1 MSRREAGSAD
11 WYCKH
16 CRDDRNKDAPFK
28 NFASR
33 MQCKKCGLEKG
44 KCFKSKA
51 EPASPSTRAPKALAE
66 RQLGQQRQAGKE
78 AQRMAKLQRENAQ
91 LQQQLASLQRPDKS
105 AEADDDDDAV
115 PRFKFTVEQLLGQ
128 RALLLQQGASC
139 ADDEIVRLDRQLKIQ
154 RDAKLSSLPP
164 AARVAKADK
173 QIAGAEKRVAVAVEK
188 RAVTEEEIMSLQAKF
203 ADQGLEID
211 KARTDLEDAQRQRDL
226 LYKELRPDA
235 EVAPVTSSVFEA
247 MGKVANA
254 LAPEDFQAWGLQG
267 PEQLAQVLAGFQRAC
282 EAATAKAQ
290 EEKAAAAAAAASA
303 AAAQAE
309 EAAKRATQQ
318 PPGDTAG
325 SVESKS
331 RWADSEDCA
340 DIEMEV
346 DETQINQVLP
356 VSMDDTTRKQLM
368 AVLAKSVK
376 PKRAGGV
383 KSWLKEKAGGKPAV
397 STPKQA

>member
-1 MSRREAGSAD
+1 
-11 WYCKH
+11 
-16 CRDDRNKDAPFK
+16 
-28 NFASR
+28 
-33 MQCKKCGLEKG
+33 
-44 KCFKSKA
+44 
-51 EPASPSTRAPKALAE
+51 
-66 RQLGQQRQAGKE
+66 
-78 AQRMAKLQRENAQ
+78 
-91 LQQQLASLQRPDKS
+91 
-105 AEADDDDDAV
+105 
-115 PRFKFTVEQLLGQ
+115 
-128 RALLLQQGASC
+128 
-139 ADDEIVRLDRQLKIQ
+139 
-154 RDAKLSSLPP
+154 
-164 AARVAKADK
+164 
-173 QIAGAEKRVAVAVEK
+173 
-188 RAVTEEEIMSLQAKF
+188 MSLQAKF

-235 EVAPVTSSVFEA
+235 EVAPATSSVFEA

-282 EAATAKAQ
+282 EAATAKAR

-318 PPGDTAG
+318 P
-325 SVESKS
+325 ESKS

-368 AVLAKSVK
+368 ARTKRAGGG

-383 KSWLKEKAGGKPAV
+383 KSWLKEKAGGKPAG